1 MEVQTIPS
9 IDGLQALSI
18 QKLSNWMESIISYI
32 RDDQLPSDSSEAKKV
47 RVQAT
52 RFTILNEEIYK

>member
-18 QKLSNWMESIISYI
+18 QKLSNWMEPIIFYI
-32 RDDQLPSDSSEAKKV
+32 RDGQLPSDSSEAKKV

>member
-18 QKLSNWMESIISYI
+18 QKLSNWMEPIISYI
-32 RDDQLPSDSSEAKKV
+32 RDGQLPSDSSEAKKV